1 MAEKNLQLS
10 DKVVTWPNLLS
21 ALRLLMVPVF
31 LWLILIDENLIA
43 FAVLAFSSFTDWLDG
58 YLARKLNQM
67 SRLGQLLDPAADRLF
82 ILASLLGLAI
92 TDKVPWWLVLVVVG
106 RDVVLFFTLPFLAQ
120 VGYGPL
126 PVNYSGKAGTFAL
139 LYAFPLMLLPEVLPE
154 GWAVAI
160 YPIAWGFAFWG
171 IWLYWWAGAIY
182 LRQVYN
188 IRKMA
193 HESSS
198 ILISEKE
205 IQ

>member
-1 MAEKNLQLS
+1 ML
-10 DKVVTWPNLLS
+10 TWPNVLS
-21 ALRLLMVPVF
+21 ALRLALVPVF
-31 LWLILIDENLIA
+31 LWLILIDENLLA
-43 FAVLAFSSFTDWLDG
+43 FSVLAFSSFTDWLDG

-92 TDKVPWWLVLVVVG
+92 TEKVPWWLVFVIVG
-106 RDVVLFFTLPFLAQ
+106 RDFMLFFTFPILAK

-139 LYAFPLMLLPEVLPE
+139 LYAFPLMLLPDVLGP
-154 GWAVAI
+154 GSAVFI

-171 IWLYWWAGAIY
+171 IWLYWWAGAVY

-188 IRKMA
+188 IRKTA
-193 HESSS
+193 R
-198 ILISEKE
+198 LT
-205 IQ
+205 

>member
-1 MAEKNLQLS
+1 MADSNLQLS
-10 DKVVTWPNLLS
+10 DKVLTWPNALS
-21 ALRLLMVPVF
+21 ALRLALVPVF
-31 LWLILIDENLIA
+31 LWLILIDENLLA
-43 FAVLAFSSFTDWLDG
+43 FSVLAFSSFTDWLDG

-92 TDKVPWWLVLVVVG
+92 TDKVPWWLVVVIVG
-106 RDVVLFFTLPFLAQ
+106 RDFMLFFTLPFLAQ

-139 LYAFPLMLLPEVLPE
+139 LYAFPLMLLPDVLPSE
-154 GWAVAI
+154 WAIFI

-171 IWLYWWAGAIY
+171 IWLYWWAGAVY

-188 IRKMA
+188 IRKTA
-193 HESSS
+193 RLTSS
-198 ILISEKE
+198 ILVSKKE
-205 IQ
+205 MK